1 MYHAL
6 SLLTIFNF
14 IFQQFIIYISCKITK
29 IVVFIDFIIF
39 NNFLDIKDSIIF
51 WSDNF
56 ISVVNGFVLT
66 KLNVR
71 RLLVLPAIIEVEGNV
86 VWIEVMVDFVDIG
99 LGIDNCPWFD
109 IYISWRN

>member
-51 WSDNF
+51 RSDNF

-99 LGIDNCPWFD
+99 LGIDNCP
-109 IYISWRN
+109 